1 MSFGYS
7 AGDFFTAV
15 GLIVEVG
22 LALRD
27 AGGSA
32 QEYRQVKTELDAL
45 KSALEQVANLEP
57 ISGLEET
64 VFAIKATASTCQAP
78 LKDFLAGVQHYDAS
92 LSNAGSGSV
101 MKDVTYKIRW
111 RVMKKA
117 ELVSKLRAE
126 LCGYIGSINML
137 IGLYQMLER
146 DNSKQ
151 KHLTLLI
158 LMQEMCLSSKSTGT
172 AGC

>member
-45 KSALEQVANLEP
+45 KSALGQVAILEP

-64 VFAIKATASTCQAP
+64 VFAIKTPA
-78 LKDFLAGVQHYDAS
+78 
-92 LSNAGSGSV
+92 
-101 MKDVTYKIRW
+101 
-111 RVMKKA
+111 
-117 ELVSKLRAE
+117 
-126 LCGYIGSINML
+126 
-137 IGLYQMLER
+137 
-146 DNSKQ
+146 
-151 KHLTLLI
+151 
-158 LMQEMCLSSKSTGT
+158 
-172 AGC
+172 